1 MEFHSYSSPHL
12 SPASDVSVVMRR
24 VLYALGPGL
33 VCAWWFFGWGTLFN
47 VLLTSLT
54 AVAAEGI
61 MLRLRHR
68 PVGPQLSDNSAL
80 LTGVLLGLALPP
92 LAPWWVAVIGSLFAI
107 VVAKQ
112 LYGGLGHNP
121 FNPAMI
127 GYVVVLISFP
137 REMTYWPHAA
147 GTGMRALSLI
157 ESLDWSLLGNLPQDV
172 SLDALTRATPMDT
185 AKTEL
190 GLGNTLSEIRTD
202 PLFGGFGGHG
212 FEWINLWFL
221 IGGLWLLYTRTIRWH
236 IPVGMLAGL
245 FGMSL
250 IFFVSDPDTHLSPLF
265 QLFSGATMLGA
276 FFIATDPVS
285 ASTTPRG
292 RIIYGAG
299 IGIITFL
306 IGTWGGYPEGI
317 AFGVL
322 LMNMAAPTIDYYTQP
337 RVFGHQRDEE

>member
-1 MEFHSYSSPHL
+1 MEFRTYSSPHL

-33 VCAWWFFGWGTLFN
+33 VCAWWFFGWGVIFNTLFA
-47 VLLTSLT
+47 SLA
-54 AVAAEGI
+54 AVAAEAL

-92 LAPWWVAVIGSLFAI
+92 LAPWWVAVIGGLFAI

-137 REMTYWPHAA
+137 REMTYWPNAA
-147 GTGMRALSLI
+147 DSGMRALTLI
-157 ESLDWSLLGNLPQDV
+157 ESLDWSLLGNLPPDV
-172 SLDALTRATPMDT
+172 SLDALTRATPMDS
-185 AKTEL
+185 AKIEL
-190 GLGNTLSEIRTD
+190 GLGNTLSEIRTE
-202 PLFGGFGGHG
+202 PLFGDFGGHG

-221 IGGLWLLYTRTIRWH
+221 VGGLWLLYTRTIRWQ
-236 IPVGMLAGL
+236 IPVGMLASL
-245 FGMSL
+245 FGISL
-250 IFFVSDPDTHLSPLF
+250 IFFVSDPDSYLSPLF

-299 IGIITFL
+299 IGIITYL
-306 IGTWGGYPEGI
+306 IRTWGGYPEGI

-337 RVFGHQRDEE
+337 RAFGHQRDGE

>member
-1 MEFHSYSSPHL
+1 MEFRTYSSPHL

-33 VCAWWFFGWGTLFN
+33 VCAWWFFGWGVIFNILFA
-47 VLLTSLT
+47 SLA
-54 AVAAEGI
+54 AVAAEAL

-92 LAPWWVAVIGSLFAI
+92 LAPWWVAVIGGLFAI

-137 REMTYWPHAA
+137 REMTYWPNAA
-147 GTGMRALSLI
+147 DSGMRALTLI
-157 ESLDWSLLGNLPQDV
+157 ESLDWSLLGNLPPDV
-172 SLDALTRATPMDT
+172 SLDALTRATPMDS
-185 AKTEL
+185 AKIEL
-190 GLGNTLSEIRTD
+190 GLGNTLSEIRTE
-202 PLFGGFGGHG
+202 PLFGDFGGHG

-221 IGGLWLLYTRTIRWH
+221 VGGLWLLYTRTIRWQ
-236 IPVGMLAGL
+236 IPVGMLASL
-245 FGMSL
+245 FGISL
-250 IFFVSDPDTHLSPLF
+250 IFFVSDPDSYLSPLF

-299 IGIITFL
+299 IGIITYL
-306 IGTWGGYPEGI
+306 IRTWGGYPEGI

-337 RVFGHQRDEE
+337 RAFGHQRDGE

>member
-1 MEFHSYSSPHL
+1 MEFPSYSSPHL
-12 SPASDVSVVMRR
+12 SPASDVSLVMRR

-33 VCAWWFFGWGTLFN
+33 VCAWWFFGWGILFN

-54 AVAAEGI
+54 AVAAEGA

-68 PVGPQLSDNSAL
+68 PVGQQLSDNSAL
-80 LTGVLLGLALPP
+80 LSGVLLGLALPP

-202 PLFGGFGGHG
+202 PRFGGFGGHG

-221 IGGLWLLYTRTIRWH
+221 IGGLWLLYTRTIRWQ
-236 IPVGMLAGL
+236 IPAGMLAAL

-250 IFFVSDPDTHLSPLF
+250 IFFVSDPDTYLSPLF

-306 IGTWGGYPEGI
+306 IRTWGGYPEGI

-337 RVFGHQRDEE
+337 RVFGHRRDEE

>member
-1 MEFHSYSSPHL
+1 MEFRSYSSPHL
-12 SPASDVSVVMRR
+12 SPGSDVSVVMRR

-33 VCAWWFFGWGTLFN
+33 VCAWWFFGWGILFN

-54 AVAAEGI
+54 AVAAEGA

-68 PVGPQLSDNSAL
+68 PVGAQLSDNSAL

-92 LAPWWVAVIGSLFAI
+92 LVPWWVAVIGSLFAI
-107 VVAKQ
+107 IVAKQ

-202 PLFGGFGGHG
+202 PMFGGFGGHG

-221 IGGLWLLYTRTIRWH
+221 FGGLWLLYTRTIRWQ
-236 IPVGMLAGL
+236 IPAGMLAAL

-250 IFFVSDPDTHLSPLF
+250 IFFVSDPDTYLSPLF

-299 IGIITFL
+299 IGIL
-306 IGTWGGYPEGI
+306 IYIIRTWGSYPDAV
-317 AFGVL
+317 AFSVL
-322 LMNMAAPTIDYYTQP
+322 LMNMAVPMIDYYTKP
-337 RVFGHQRDEE
+337 PVFGATGRN